1 MAAISAITAIAG
13 REMNQEIKALQNRI
27 ELLENTLVTITQR
40 LVETTNAFYSTKAI
54 QDVINIALLDND
66 QQAKN
71 TTIEYL
77 EHLSPKNTTS
87 TVNKK
92 VSDDIQEMINYLRH
106 GKPLSPEERRQRL
119 YLVGHQNDSP
129 LIP

>member
-1 MAAISAITAIAG
+1 
-13 REMNQEIKALQNRI
+13 MNQEIKALQNRI

-119 YLVGHQNDSP
+119 YLVGHQNDSL

>member
-1 MAAISAITAIAG
+1 
-13 REMNQEIKALQNRI
+13 MNQEIKALQNRI

-40 LVETTNAFYSTKAI
+40 LIETTNAFYSTKAI
-54 QDVINIALLDND
+54 QDVINIALLDSD
-66 QQAKN
+66 PQAKN

-77 EHLSPKNTTS
+77 ENLSPKNTTS

>member
-54 QDVINIALLDND
+54 LLDND

>member
-1 MAAISAITAIAG
+1 MDREITAL
-13 REMNQEIKALQNRI
+13 RDRI
-27 ELLENTLVTITQR
+27 EQLENTLAMVENR
-40 LVETTNAFYSTKAI
+40 LIETTNAFYSTKAI

-87 TVNKK
+87 AVNKK
-92 VSDDIQEMINYLRH
+92 VAEDIQEMINYLRH

>member
-1 MAAISAITAIAG
+1 MD
-13 REMNQEIKALQNRI
+13 QKIKALQ
-27 ELLENTLVTITQR
+27 EKVEQLENALTTVAHKLH
-40 LVETTNAFYSTKAI
+40 ETTNAFYSTKAI

-66 QQAKN
+66 PLSKN

-77 EHLSPKNTTS
+77 ENLSPKNPTS
-87 TVNKK
+87 AVNKK

-119 YLVGHQNDSP
+119 YLVGHQNDSLP
-129 LIP
+129 IP

>member
-87 TVNKK
+87 AVNKK